1 MKCKMTFK
9 LAQQLKYLVVNMLK
23 CVSDLED
30 WKLKNVEKSLKPE
43 FRCIPNSEKAL
54 NC

>member
-1 MKCKMTFK
+1 MLDTRPLYTNTLCFKILAKHNMRMKCKMTFK

-30 WKLKNVEKSLKPE
+30 
-43 FRCIPNSEKAL
+43 
-54 NC
+54 